1 MDCKSF
7 WRQDQF
13 NGNTMHPESF
23 KVVDHFYAEY
33 DNDVYVHPSGTSLN
47 LSCVMRNVNR
57 EQRTHAII
65 YSLRY
70 STTTHLTVQKQRW
83 RHWPRSRNYVILT
96 TADCYYT

>member
-33 DNDVYVHPSGTSLN
+33 DN
-47 LSCVMRNVNR
+47 NV
-57 EQRTHAII
+57 EGRTHAII
-65 YSLRY
+65 YCLRY
-70 STTTHLTVQKQRW
+70 SNISNSPEAEVEPFTQYLSKGSGGDTGHARIIHTYH
-83 RHWPRSRNYVILT
+83 S
-96 TADCYYT
+96 